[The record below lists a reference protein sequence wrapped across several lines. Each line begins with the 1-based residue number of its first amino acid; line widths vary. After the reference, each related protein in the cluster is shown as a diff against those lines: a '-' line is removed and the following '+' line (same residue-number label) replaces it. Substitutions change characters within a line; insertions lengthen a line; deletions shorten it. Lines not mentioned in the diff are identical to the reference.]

1 MLADAHRRAAEGIE
15 RALKKVWPSIDPDEG
30 RLVIEGAWSASFH
43 WIAYACQTKHRQH
56 QESHARL
63 GSFLRGLGE
72 TKAADWWERQDRLRQ
87 GGLYGAKT
95 GVTGQIPHDSASWAC
110 VCTPPPLSIFADTA

>member
-1 MLADAHRRAAEGIE
+1 MECL
-15 RALKKVWPSIDPDEG
+15 
-30 RLVIEGAWSASFH
+30 
-43 WIAYACQTKHRQH
+43 IAYACQTKHRQH

-95 GVTGQIPHDSASWAC
+95 GVTVEQEALDLLAELNRWA
-110 VCTPPPLSIFADTA
+110 TT

>member
-1 MLADAHRRAAEGIE
+1 MLADAHRQAAEGIE
-15 RALKKVWPSIDPDEG
+15 RALKKVWPSSDPDEG

-43 WIAYACQTKHRQH
+43 WIAYACQTKHGQH

-95 GVTGQIPHDSASWAC
+95 GVTVEQEALDLLAELNRWA
-110 VCTPPPLSIFADTA
+110 TT